1 MCDSFYIEKTCVIW
15 KYALPSSVIH
25 YHCNHHRH
33 TSSSPLSPAFFV
45 ITVIFRYVF
54 GGFGMLLVSEDFSSM
69 IVWTIL
75 YYTRYVGKLSTRSL
89 SYLWPDLPLL
99 LENNTTVVVS
109 GCRPLARG
117 LRSNVI
123 KLRYACKLVC
133 TYTLTYICR
142 SIVAFC
148 VGAFINV
155 FNQIHYRW
163 CHKNDAASTWLW

>member
-1 MCDSFYIEKTCVIW
+1 MWFILHRKTCVIW

-54 GGFGMLLVSEDFSSM
+54 GGFGMVLVSEDLSSM

-123 KLRYACKLVC
+123 KLRYVSIQTRLHIHTHLHSSEHRRVLCGRIHQRFQPDTLSLVP
-133 TYTLTYICR
+133 
-142 SIVAFC
+142 
-148 VGAFINV
+148 
-155 FNQIHYRW
+155 
-163 CHKNDAASTWLW
+163 